1 MLRLLQQLEQPKST
15 LRHHWLPIQLHQ
27 TPEVVVGT
35 RQEAVVV
42 HRLDAKPLD
51 NLLLVEALL
60 VEGLLVEGLLVA
72 RDCPSSFQ
80 PLTALC
86 LEVALGLLLILAVVV
101 GVTTEVVEA
110 VPEWVVL

>member
-51 NLLLVEALL
+51 NPLLVEALL
-60 VEGLLVEGLLVA
+60 GEGLLVA

-80 PLTALC
+80 PLTVLY
-86 LEVALGLLLILAVVV
+86 LEVALGPLLILAVVV

-110 VPEWVVL
+110 EPEWVVL